1 MPSNAGLQRNDLAGI
16 LHAQDKVISRQQAF
30 SCGLTYSALR
40 HRARPGGSW
49 QRMLPHIYVAH
60 TGRPSPEQR
69 DMAALLYA
77 GPGSVI
83 TGAAALRALGVR
95 TSEPGRIDVLVPAAR
110 RPGSVAY
117 VAIHRTKRMPGVAV
131 QGKRSYAL
139 AYRAL
144 ADAARSLS
152 DLGEVRALIAGAV
165 QRRECLPEM
174 LADEL
179 RLGETHGSARLR
191 QVLAEVADG
200 IRSVAEG
207 EFRDLI
213 KRAGLPMPMFNACL
227 RRADGGFIAVA
238 DAWWAEAGVA
248 AEIDSR
254 EWHLAPADWERT
266 MRRHAEMIS
275 QGILVLHFSPSQIR
289 SDPATVIAKIADALA
304 AGRARPP
311 LPISARPSY

>member
-1 MPSNAGLQRNDLAGI
+1 
-16 LHAQDKVISRQQAF
+16 
-30 SCGLTYSALR
+30 
-40 HRARPGGSW
+40 
-49 QRMLPHIYVAH
+49 
-60 TGRPSPEQR
+60 
-69 DMAALLYA
+69 MAALLYA
-77 GPGSVI
+77 GPSSVL
-83 TGAAALRALGVR
+83 TGLAALRGLGI
-95 TSEPGRIDVLVPAAR
+95 IDTVPPRFDILVPLSR
-110 RPGSVAY
+110 RPRSTAVI
-117 VAIHRTKRMPGVAV
+117 AIHRTRRMPGVAI

-144 ADAARSLS
+144 ADAARSLT

-179 RLGETHGSARLR
+179 RLGETRGSARLR
-191 QVLAEVADG
+191 QVLDEVADG
-200 IRSVAEG
+200 IRSPAEA
-207 EFRDLI
+207 EFQDLVR
-213 KRAGLPMPMFNACL
+213 RAGLPKPMFNARL
-227 RRADGGFIAVA
+227 ARADGTFIAVA

-254 EWHLAPADWERT
+254 EWHLTPTDWERT

-275 QGILVLHFSPSQIR
+275 QGILVLHFSPGQIR
-289 SDPATVIAKIADALA
+289 SEPATVIAKIADALA

>member
-1 MPSNAGLQRNDLAGI
+1 
-16 LHAQDKVISRQQAF
+16 
-30 SCGLTYSALR
+30 
-40 HRARPGGSW
+40 
-49 QRMLPHIYVAH
+49 
-60 TGRPSPEQR
+60 
-69 DMAALLYA
+69 MAALLYA

-83 TGAAALRALGVR
+83 TGAAALRAIGVS
-95 TSEPGRIDVLVPAAR
+95 TSVPRRIDVLVPAAR
-110 RPGSVAY
+110 RPGRLAY
-117 VAIHRTKRMPGVAV
+117 VAIHRTKRMPGVAI

-144 ADAARSLS
+144 ADAARSLD

-179 RLGETHGSARLR
+179 RLGEIRGSARLR
-191 QVLAEVADG
+191 QVLTEVADG
-200 IRSVAEG
+200 VRSAAEA
-207 EFRDLI
+207 EFRDLV

-275 QGILVLHFSPSQIR
+275 QGILVLHFSPGQIR

-304 AGRARPP
+304 VGRVRPP
-311 LPISARPSY
+311 LPISARPSC

>member
-1 MPSNAGLQRNDLAGI
+1 MGAEAELADT
-16 LHAQDKVISRQQAF
+16 LRAQDGVISRQQAYA
-30 SCGLTYSALR
+30 CGLTPDALA
-40 HRARPGGSW
+40 HRARPGGPW
-49 QRMLPHIYVAH
+49 QRMLPRIYIAH
-60 TGRPSPEQR
+60 TGRPSAEQR

-83 TGAAALRALGVR
+83 TGAAALRALGVSTSVPRR
-95 TSEPGRIDVLVPAAR
+95 TDVLVPAAR

-117 VAIHRTKRMPGVAV
+117 VAIHRTKRMPGVAI

-144 ADAARSLS
+144 ADAARSVS

-174 LADEL
+174 LAGEL
-179 RLGETHGSARLR
+179 RLGEIQGSARLR

-200 IRSVAEG
+200 VRSAAEA
-207 EFRDLI
+207 EFRDLV
-213 KRAGLPMPMFNACL
+213 KRAGLPRPMFNARL
-227 RRADGGFIAVA
+227 ARADGGFIAVA

-275 QGILVLHFSPSQIR
+275 QGILVLHFSPGQIR

>member
-1 MPSNAGLQRNDLAGI
+1 
-16 LHAQDKVISRQQAF
+16 
-30 SCGLTYSALR
+30 
-40 HRARPGGSW
+40 
-49 QRMLPHIYVAH
+49 MLPRIYVAH
-60 TGRPSPEQR
+60 TGRPSAEQR

-77 GPGSVI
+77 GPRSVI
-83 TGAAALRALGVR
+83 TGAAALRVLGVS
-95 TSEPGRIDVLVPAAR
+95 TSVPRRIDVLVPAAR

-117 VAIHRTKRMPGVAV
+117 VAIHRTKRMPGVAIE
-131 QGKRSYAL
+131 GKRSYAL

-152 DLGEVRALIAGAV
+152 DLGQVRALIAGAV

-179 RLGETHGSARLR
+179 RLGEIRGSARLR
-191 QVLAEVADG
+191 QVLTEVADG
-200 IRSVAEG
+200 VRSAAEA
-207 EFRDLI
+207 EFRDLV

-275 QGILVLHFSPSQIR
+275 QGILVMHFSPGQIR

-311 LPISARPSY
+311 LPISARPSC

>member
-1 MPSNAGLQRNDLAGI
+1 MPSHAGLKGHDLAGI
-16 LHAQDKVISRQQAF
+16 LRAQDNVISRQQAF
-30 SCGLTYSALR
+30 SCGLTLSALR
-40 HRARPGGSW
+40 HRARPGGPW
-49 QRMLPHIYVAH
+49 QRMLPRIYVAH
-60 TGRPSPEQR
+60 NGRPSREQR

-83 TGAAALRALGVR
+83 TGAAALRAIGVS
-95 TSEPGRIDVLVPAAR
+95 TSVPRRIDVLVPAAR
-110 RPGSVAY
+110 RPGRLAY
-117 VAIHRTKRMPGVAV
+117 VAIHRTKRMPGVAI

-144 ADAARSLS
+144 ADAARSLD

-179 RLGETHGSARLR
+179 RLGEIRGSARLR
-191 QVLAEVADG
+191 QVLTEVADG
-200 IRSVAEG
+200 VRSAAEA
-207 EFRDLI
+207 EFRDLV

-275 QGILVLHFSPSQIR
+275 QGILVLHFSPGQIR

-304 AGRARPP
+304 VGRVRPP
-311 LPISARPSY
+311 LPISARPSC